1 MEEVKIWV
9 VEGSQVAP
17 LKPAGRMENEQLL
30 EETLVKHP
38 DLLMEGVTLV
48 GRQTP
53 TDGGPLDLLGVDD
66 EGRLVVFELK
76 RGTLSRDAV
85 AQVIDY
91 ASYLDNMDLTDLAEY
106 ISEKSGAYGID
117 KIEDFQGWY
126 SQAFEEL
133 ESLKPLRMFLV
144 GLGADD
150 RTERMVNFLA
160 NNSDLDISLLTFH
173 GFEYDGKIILAKH
186 VEIEGAQ
193 DFDTPPTSRR
203 LGRAERQARLDNR
216 VDGFG
221 IRELFDDVKAVFEAN
236 WPQSEQIA
244 QMRTL
249 RIELPRHANSGSHRL
264 PYARIN
270 VHDGRVGVA
279 FYRRTFVLCADEF
292 NNLIEQIPYLTFPR
306 NLKPLEDGRTGHT
319 MFLLTAGEW
328 KTHKEKLTTFV
339 QSVYKAWQNRE
350 EDEEAVI

>member
-9 VEGSQVAP
+9 VEGAQAAP
-17 LKPAGRMENEQLL
+17 LNPASGMASEQLF

-91 ASYLDNMDLTDLAEY
+91 ASYLDSMDLTDLAEY
-106 ISEKSGAYGID
+106 ISERSGAHGID

-126 SQAFEEL
+126 GQAFEEL

-160 NNSDLDISLLTFH
+160 NNSNMDISLLTFH
-173 GFEYDGKIILAKH
+173 GFEHDGKTFLVKQVD
-186 VEIEGAQ
+186 VEGFE
-193 DFDTPPTSRR
+193 DFESRPPTRR
-203 LGRAERQARLDNR
+203 PSRAERWNLLLGLARDR
-216 VDGFG
+216 GVHYPF
-221 IRELFDDVKAVFEAN
+221 EKATDMFRD
-236 WPQSEQIA
+236 I
-244 QMRTL
+244 L
-249 RIELPRHANSGSHRL
+249 RG
-264 PYARIN
+264 
-270 VHDGRVGVA
+270 VGVA
-279 FYRRTFVLCADEF
+279 VRSNRVTYYMTDPESGTGRAYSSVSITQNGIHVGFYHRAFKLCQTEFDEIKTEPSFSALGVGQRERHGLVLHSDSDW
-292 NNLIEQIPYLTFPR
+292 
-306 NLKPLEDGRTGHT
+306 ED
-319 MFLLTAGEW
+319 
-328 KTHKEKLTTFV
+328 HKEKISELTKNI
-339 QSVYKAWQNRE
+339 YDAWFRKTR
-350 EDEEAVI
+350 DDSA

>member
-1 MEEVKIWV
+1 MEEVKMWV
-9 VEGSQVAP
+9 VEGDQVALLP
-17 LKPAGRMENEQLL
+17 PASRMENERLL
-30 EETLVKHP
+30 EETLVRHP

-66 EGRLVVFELK
+66 EGRLIVFELK

-85 AQVIDY
+85 AQVLDY
-91 ASYLDNMDLTDLAEY
+91 ASYLDAMDVTDLARY
-106 ISEKSGAYGID
+106 ISERSGAHGID

-160 NNSDLDISLLTFH
+160 NNSDMDISLLTFH
-173 GFEYDGKIILAKH
+173 GFDYDGKIILAKH

-193 DFDTPPTSRR
+193 DFDAPPTSRR
-203 LGRAERQARLDNR
+203 LGRAERQAKLDNR
-216 VDGFG
+216 VDEFG
-221 IRELFDDVKAVFEAN
+221 IRELFDNVKSMFKEN

-244 QMRTL
+244 QMQTL
-249 RIELPRHANSGSHRL
+249 RIELPRHANSGSYRL
-264 PYARIN
+264 PFARIKA
-270 VHDGRVGVA
+270 HDERVAVV
-279 FYRRTFVLCADEF
+279 FFRRTFVLCMDEF
-292 NNLIEQIPYLTFPR
+292 KNLIKQIPYLTFPR
-306 NLKPLEDGRTGHT
+306 NLDPLKDARTT
-319 MFLLTAGEW
+319 EFRLTVDEW
-328 KTHKEKLTTFV
+328 ETHKEKLTAFV

-350 EDEEAVI
+350 GDEQAVV

>member
-9 VEGSQVAP
+9 VEGAQAAP
-17 LKPAGRMENEQLL
+17 LNPAGGMASEQLL

-91 ASYLDNMDLTDLAEY
+91 ASYLDSMDLTDLAEY
-106 ISEKSGAYGID
+106 ISERSGAHGID

-126 SQAFEEL
+126 GQAFEEL

-144 GLGADD
+144 GLGADE

-160 NNSDLDISLLTFH
+160 NNSNMDISLLTFH
-173 GFEYDGKIILAKH
+173 GFDYEGKIILAKQ
-186 VEIEGAQ
+186 VEIQRFE
-193 DFDTPPTSRR
+193 DFDPRPTSRR
-203 LGRAERQARLDNR
+203 LGRAERQAKLDNR

-221 IRELFDDVKAVFEAN
+221 IRELFDDVKSIFEEN

-244 QMRTL
+244 QMQTL
-249 RIELPRHANSGSHRL
+249 RIELPRYANSGSHRL
-264 PYARIN
+264 PYARIKA
-270 VHDGRVGVA
+270 HDERVAVV
-279 FYRRTFVLCADEF
+279 FFRRTFVLCVDEF
-292 NNLIEQIPYLTFPR
+292 KDLIKQIPYLTFPR
-306 NLKPLEDGRTGHT
+306 NLDPLKDARTAE
-319 MFLLTAGEW
+319 FRLTAAEW
-328 KTHKEKLTTFV
+328 ETHKVKLTAFV
-339 QSVYKAWQNRE
+339 QSVYEVWQNKE
-350 EDEEAVI
+350 WVEEADSA